1 MTESRPP
8 VNRRYDSPLRR
19 DQART
24 TQRAIVEAAS
34 RLFHERGY
42 VATSIDAIA
51 AAAGVSRATVFTS
64 VGGKRALLR
73 RAYEIAVRGD
83 EDPTP
88 LGQRARARA
97 VLADAD
103 PHRLLRS
110 YAAACVEIHPRI
122 APVYDTLR
130 AAARADPE
138 IGQLWETVA
147 GERRFGAG
155 RVANAVA
162 DLVALRAGLTRKT
175 AGDIL
180 WVLTDP
186 SHYTMLVEQSGW
198 SPTRF
203 RRWLAKA
210 MQTELLGDAPPT
222 EARQLATGPANRR

>member
-1 MTESRPP
+1 MPKSRPP

-24 TQRAIVEAAS
+24 TQRAIVDAAS
-34 RLFHERGY
+34 RLFGERGY

-64 VGGKRALLR
+64 VGGKRELLR

-97 VLADAD
+97 VLADPN

-110 YAAACVEIHPRI
+110 YAAACAEIAPRM

-130 AAARADPE
+130 AAAQADAE
-138 IGQLWETVA
+138 IAQLWETIA
-147 GERRFGAG
+147 GERRFGTG

-162 DLVALRAGLTRKT
+162 DLGALRPGLGRET

-186 SHYTMLVEQSGW
+186 SHYTMLVDQRKW

-203 RRWLAKA
+203 KRWLAKA
-210 MQTELLGDAPPT
+210 MQTELLAEAPS
-222 EARQLATGPANRR
+222 TGKDHPPKGRNR